1 MSIRIKDYDP
11 TDRNRKSYIIIDKWA
26 ISKNSNGS
34 NRLLATKPQ
43 ITFRYN
49 CDLVVTNVYKTNEEF
64 IEILIRDITASKG
77 TDPITES
84 QGFID
89 AILQDNN
96 LQTFLEHIEFLT
108 EADIQYM
115 ILKIG

>member
-1 MSIRIKDYDP
+1 MTIKEDQ
-11 TDRNRKSYIIIDKWA
+11 TYIIIEKWVICSYGYGLNA
-26 ISKNSNGS
+26 VTAQNKYVFNYNI
-34 NRLLATKPQ
+34 ATNNNYK
-43 ITFRYN
+43 I
-49 CDLVVTNVYKTNEEF
+49 KTNEEF